1 MDAALDSLLCQNY
14 PLLFRDR
21 HASMQETAMCWGLEC
36 GNGWYELIDALC
48 AQIDRHLQAC
58 FDEGDRFNVKVVQ
71 VKEKFGTL
79 RFYAA
84 GEDDFISGLI
94 WMAEALSGILCE
106 TCGRHGRVVSLNKY
120 TVGCRCP
127 DHGGQLF
134 ASEAP
139 PNARIDARHGLPFD
153 LHALPDASPDSVQAR
168 HRILAPVPLLSAS
181 IDRFIAA
188 YERFPALAFLLQAV
202 LARLVQDALMN
213 RDPDLA
219 IGIEEEAGRPVLSW
233 LRKTPP
239 SFTDGKLVM
248 AQAIID
254 RCQTNQ
260 GRWRET
266 LAELTGS
273 GGSTG

>member
-1 MDAALDSLLCQNY
+1 
-14 PLLFRDR
+14 
-21 HASMQETAMCWGLEC
+21 
-36 GNGWYELIDALC
+36 
-48 AQIDRHLQAC
+48 
-58 FDEGDRFNVKVVQ
+58 
-71 VKEKFGTL
+71 
-79 RFYAA
+79 
-84 GEDDFISGLI
+84 
-94 WMAEALSGILCE
+94 MAEALSGILCE

-127 DHGGQLF
+127 DYGGQLL

-168 HRILAPVPLLSAS
+168 HRILAHVPLLSAS
-181 IDRFIAA
+181 IDRFISA
-188 YERFPALAFLLQAV
+188 YELFPALAFLLQAV
-202 LARLVQDALMN
+202 LAQLVQDALN
-213 RDPDLA
+213 RDTDPA

-254 RCQTNQ
+254 RCQANQ

-266 LAELTGS
+266 LAGLTGEGVS
-273 GGSTG
+273 GSGID